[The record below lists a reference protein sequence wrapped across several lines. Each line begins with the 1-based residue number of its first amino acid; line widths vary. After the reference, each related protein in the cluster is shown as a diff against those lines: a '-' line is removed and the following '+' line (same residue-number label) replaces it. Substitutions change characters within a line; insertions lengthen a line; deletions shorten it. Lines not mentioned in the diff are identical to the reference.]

1 MTQTQHERTVM
12 AFDDQGRE
20 YMIDILPSARELS
33 EMQHEGAV
41 SGTPTFRTREGHDVT
56 YLGNGEFMIMVPG
69 EEAGVTV
76 RTDDSEFV

>member
-1 MTQTQHERTVM
+1 MTQHERTVM

-20 YMIDILPSARELS
+20 YMIDMFANPRELS

-41 SGTPTFRTREGHDVT
+41 RGTPTFRTHDGHDVS
-56 YLGNGEFMIMVPG
+56 YLGNGEFMVMVPG
-69 EEAGVTV
+69 EEGGVTV

>member
-1 MTQTQHERTVM
+1 M

-20 YMIDILPSARELS
+20 YMIDMFVSTRELS
-33 EMQHEGAV
+33 EMQHAGATR
-41 SGTPTFRTREGHDVT
+41 GTSVFRTHDGHDVT

-69 EEAGVTV
+69 EAAGVTA

>member
-1 MTQTQHERTVM
+1 MTQRERTVM

-20 YMIDILPSARELS
+20 YMIDIFTSARELS
-33 EMQHEGAV
+33 EMQHAGATGGA
-41 SGTPTFRTREGHDVT
+41 SAFRTHDGHDAT

-69 EEAGVTV
+69 EEGGVTV

>member
-1 MTQTQHERTVM
+1 MSQRERTVM

-20 YMIDILPSARELS
+20 YMIDVFVSIRELS
-33 EMQHEGAV
+33 EMQHAGATRG
-41 SGTPTFRTREGHDVT
+41 SPAFRTHDGHDVT

-69 EEAGVTV
+69 EEGGVTV